1 MKQENE
7 TKTWKINPEWIKN
20 YSLYRNKVN
29 ATKKRSVTI
38 TFSSKYQ
45 SITLTKIM
53 SEIEANTQ

>member
-1 MKQENE
+1 MKLKHEKLILNE
-7 TKTWKINPEWIKN
+7 LKSL